1 MLSCYPRLF
10 NASSIVLICLICVRR
25 QEQWPQQNISTFPC
39 SVGSL
44 IKTLAGLFSFAPNL
58 KIIKQLA
65 FSYSL
70 ILNIIL
76 PIAASMP

>member
-1 MLSCYPRLF
+1 
-10 NASSIVLICLICVRR
+10 LICLICVRR
-25 QEQWPQQNISTFPC
+25 QEQWPQQSISTFPC

-44 IKTLAGLFSFAPNL
+44 IKTQGLFSFAPNL

-65 FSYSL
+65 LSYSL